1 MKSRIA
7 RDEVNVEVDSATGP
21 ELGTV
26 LFDLRSQYEGIV
38 KKNKDQT
45 EQWYRKK
52 VRGTIARRK
61 NDGASEGK
69 HTSWTATRVRSCD
82 LLIQLETVQN
92 NVKES
97 NEALR
102 GAQSELVERQRFL
115 QNLEV
120 ELESLHKQVS
130 CYDREAGG
138 PNEHTEWMDEANWRL
153 MPTI

>member
-61 NDGASEGK
+61 NDGVSEGK
-69 HTSWTATRVRSCD
+69 HTS
-82 LLIQLETVQN
+82 
-92 NVKES
+92 
-97 NEALR
+97 
-102 GAQSELVERQRFL
+102 
-115 QNLEV
+115 
-120 ELESLHKQVS
+120 
-130 CYDREAGG
+130 
-138 PNEHTEWMDEANWRL
+138 
-153 MPTI
+153 